1 MKKLG
6 YVLPLGTLVV
16 LLLTFLV
23 TRWTSARPVP
33 MPIVGAADANLPRLV
48 FPSRDG
54 RITSRVTSAKGDPIA
69 RATLWLRVGNEVWF
83 TESAADG
90 AFVFD
95 HVQSGARMLGVVAD
109 GFAPQRFE
117 FADDAPIDALV
128 LDSPLAAPPSLPA
141 MKRSTL
147 RGSVNAGGAR
157 AAGMQVCL
165 APKDPPE
172 TLGAPLPVRAECGED
187 GAFAFADLIEG
198 DYTVQVLP
206 RWAANGSWP
215 DLLRPL
221 AGAAARPLRHEEG
234 AHPDGLALA
243 PISATVHG
251 RLRDAH
257 DSPLEGAL
265 VLVSPANDPER
276 FWPPTTSGADGAFE
290 CADLPPGKYVVR
302 ARAGGD
308 SAQME
313 VELAAAEARELAFR
327 PLDVARAK

>member
-6 YVLPLGTLVV
+6 YVLPLGTLAV
-16 LLLTFLV
+16 LLLAFLI

-33 MPIVGAADANLPRLV
+33 MPIVGAADANLPPLA
-48 FPSRDG
+48 FPSRDQ
-54 RITSRVTSAKGDPIA
+54 RITSRLTSAKGDPIA
-69 RATLWLRVGNEVWF
+69 RATLWLRVGNELWF

-95 HVQSGARMLGVVAD
+95 HVQAGARVLGVVAD

-117 FADDAPIDALV
+117 LDAGATIDGLV
-128 LDSPLAAPPSLPA
+128 LDRPLAAPPSLPA
-141 MKRSTL
+141 LKRSTL
-147 RGSVNAGGAR
+147 RGVVNADGAR

-221 AGAAARPLRHEEG
+221 AGASATPLHHAGG
-234 AHPDGLALA
+234 AHADGLALA
-243 PISATVHG
+243 PIAASVRGT
-251 RLRDAH
+251 LRDAH

-276 FWPPTTSGADGAFE
+276 YWPPATSRTDGAFE

-302 ARAGGD
+302 VRAGGD
-308 SAQME
+308 TAQLE
-313 VELAAAEARELAFR
+313 VELAESEARELAFR